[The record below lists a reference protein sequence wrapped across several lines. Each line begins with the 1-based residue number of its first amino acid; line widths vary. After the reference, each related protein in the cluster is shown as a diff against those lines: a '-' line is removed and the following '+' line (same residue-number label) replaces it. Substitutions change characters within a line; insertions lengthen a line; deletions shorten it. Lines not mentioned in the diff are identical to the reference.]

1 MRRRGWKKGEWLVRD
16 EESGFIEYGSN
27 VRRDYYGV
35 LKRKDQADYSHPQ
48 DFIRA
53 KEDPFTQYP
62 QNPPIQTYNT
72 SAYNVSAFV
81 YGTTIPIPLGPA
93 THLFGLGAPP
103 RGGAGVQSDPGIGD
117 AIIGSDFIVA

>member
-1 MRRRGWKKGEWLVRD
+1 MPRGRRGWKRGEWLVRD

-35 LKRKDQADYSHPQ
+35 LKRKDQADEAHPQ

-53 KEDPFTQYP
+53 KHDPFIQYP
-62 QNPPIQTYNT
+62 QAPPQLTYDT
-72 SAYNVSAFV
+72 SAYNASAFV
-81 YGTTIPIPLGPA
+81 YGTTVPLPLGPA

-103 RGGAGVQSDPGIGD
+103 RGETPADPGIGEM
-117 AIIGSDFIVA
+117 AVGSSFEVR